1 MPNADD
7 NGVVNFVGDDECL
20 ENELEGVGLD
30 RPLPGHVMVLLAA
43 AEGWGRCR
51 HKLVSVGLWIRH
63 VLPLIGSL
71 SLTCAQTGVILDGM
85 SRAKLFNLVEVGHT
99 TKNREK
105 DHVLTDLVV
114 TDDGGEI
121 LGRSVDPLSSAS
133 ETLETVDS
141 RPGTNS
147 DLGWSLN
154 SDTILVLER
163 I

>member
-1 MPNADD
+1 M
-7 NGVVNFVGDDECL
+7 
-20 ENELEGVGLD
+20 
-30 RPLPGHVMVLLAA
+30 
-43 AEGWGRCR
+43 
-51 HKLVSVGLWIRH
+51 
-63 VLPLIGSL
+63 
-71 SLTCAQTGVILDGM
+71 DGM
-85 SRAKLFNLVEVGHT
+85 SRAKLFNSVEGGGGHA

>member
-1 MPNADD
+1 M
-7 NGVVNFVGDDECL
+7 DE
-20 ENELEGVGLD
+20 
-30 RPLPGHVMVLLAA
+30 
-43 AEGWGRCR
+43 
-51 HKLVSVGLWIRH
+51 K
-63 VLPLIGSL
+63 
-71 SLTCAQTGVILDGM
+71 
-85 SRAKLFNLVEVGHT
+85 SRAELINLVVGGHT

-105 DHVLTDLVV
+105 DHVWTDLDVNE
-114 TDDGGEI
+114 TDDGEEI

-133 ETLETVDS
+133 GTLETVDS

>member
-1 MPNADD
+1 L
-7 NGVVNFVGDDECL
+7 DE
-20 ENELEGVGLD
+20 
-30 RPLPGHVMVLLAA
+30 
-43 AEGWGRCR
+43 
-51 HKLVSVGLWIRH
+51 K
-63 VLPLIGSL
+63 
-71 SLTCAQTGVILDGM
+71 
-85 SRAKLFNLVEVGHT
+85 SRAELINLVVGGHT

-105 DHVLTDLVV
+105 DHVWTDLDVNE

-133 ETLETVDS
+133 GTLETVDS

>member
-1 MPNADD
+1 
-7 NGVVNFVGDDECL
+7 
-20 ENELEGVGLD
+20 
-30 RPLPGHVMVLLAA
+30 
-43 AEGWGRCR
+43 
-51 HKLVSVGLWIRH
+51 
-63 VLPLIGSL
+63 
-71 SLTCAQTGVILDGM
+71 M
-85 SRAKLFNLVEVGHT
+85 SRAEFINLVEGGHT

-105 DHVLTDLVV
+105 DHVWTDLDVNE

-133 ETLETVDS
+133 GTLETVGS

-154 SDTILVLER
+154 SVTILVLER